1 MKKYRIKRTCNWVH
15 TSHQYLYCPTFTV
28 QVHLLLGLWVNVK
41 SFIDPEDPDFARRE
55 AEELLDK
62 LNEK

>member
-1 MKKYRIKRTCNWVH
+1 MKKYRIKRTSKWVPSQH
-15 TSHQYLYCPTFTV
+15 PYLYCPTYTV
-28 QVHLLLGLWVNVK
+28 QVHLLFGLWVNVK
-41 SFIDPEDPDFARRE
+41 SFCDEDDPDFARLE